1 MDEKIFHLINEQW
14 TNPAFDLFMP
24 LISYAEIWTPFILI
38 AAVALL
44 IFGGF
49 RGRAFVFVPRSHSV
63 FPMLRLIRLNTP
75 SDGRARNRCKP
86 CA

>member
-24 LISYAEIWTPFILI
+24 LISYAEIWTPFFLI
-38 AAVALL
+38 QPSRSSSSEVFAAVHSS
-44 IFGGF
+44 
-49 RGRAFVFVPRSHSV
+49 FVPRSRSV
-63 FPMLRLIRLNTP
+63 FPMLRLIRLNTL